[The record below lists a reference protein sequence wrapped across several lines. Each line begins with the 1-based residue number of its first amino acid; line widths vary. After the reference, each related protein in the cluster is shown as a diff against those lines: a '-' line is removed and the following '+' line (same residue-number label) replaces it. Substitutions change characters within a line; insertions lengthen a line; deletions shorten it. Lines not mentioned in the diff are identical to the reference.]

1 VYGISLKCR
10 FPAQEVVGRG
20 DALLCLIP
28 RVGWAGTACKI
39 LSPAA
44 ERRYGVSYKEWKMP
58 SSVLNTS

>member
-1 VYGISLKCR
+1 
-10 FPAQEVVGRG
+10 VGRG